1 MTLYAYKVTI
11 YGDQKPVKH
20 KGVLFAS
27 DFYQAM
33 LQLGKAYEP
42 EMGEVY
48 QAAIDD
54 TAVLEIS
61 PTEFERILSEGGFYD
76 GYTVL

>member
-1 MTLYAYKVTI
+1 MTLYAYKVKI
-11 YGDQKPVKH
+11 YGEKIAEH

-33 LQLGKAYEP
+33 LHLGETYEP
-42 EMGEVY
+42 EMGEVFL
-48 QAAIDD
+48 AAVDN
-54 TAVLEIS
+54 TAVVEVS

-76 GYTVL
+76 GYAVL